1 VAWDSFLRN
10 TWWPKFRLAFFI
22 FFAIVFY
29 TSSDHHWTSGFMAG
43 LALAQIYA
51 FAGDYLKRTGRD
63 TEHVPMD

>member
-1 VAWDSFLRN
+1 
-10 TWWPKFRLAFFI
+10 
-22 FFAIVFY
+22 
-29 TSSDHHWTSGFMAG
+29 MAG